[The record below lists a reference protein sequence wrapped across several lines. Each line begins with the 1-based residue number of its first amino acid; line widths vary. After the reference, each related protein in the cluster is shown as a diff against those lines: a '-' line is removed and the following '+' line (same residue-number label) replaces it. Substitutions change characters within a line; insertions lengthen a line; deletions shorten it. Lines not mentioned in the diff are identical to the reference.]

1 MLSIETHQL
10 THRFR
15 SGEIAVNQ
23 LNLQVPEGSV
33 YGFLGPNGAGK
44 TTTLRILLG
53 LLKKQ
58 EGEVRILGKTMDQDR
73 NYILSRIG
81 SLIESPSLYLHL
93 TALENLKI
101 YQLVYACKSSRM
113 QEVLHQVGL
122 ADVGSKKVE
131 KFSLGMKQRLA
142 LAVALLHEPRLLIL
156 DEPSNGLDPNG
167 MIELREMI
175 RNLNEQHGITILVS
189 SHILAEVEK
198 IVTHVGVIHRG
209 TFQFQGTMQELD
221 KIRQKA
227 VVKFEVSDALAA
239 QKLLGNDHLT
249 LISPQVFELHQAQPE
264 EIAMAIKK
272 LNDQNI
278 QVYSVVPQ
286 TQDLES
292 VFLHLTHA

>member
-58 EGEVRILGKTMDQDR
+58 ESEVRILGKTIDRDR

-101 YQLVYACKSSRM
+101 YQLVYACKPSRM
-113 QEVLHQVGL
+113 QEVLKLVGL
-122 ADVGSKKVE
+122 GDVGSKKVE

-167 MIELREMI
+167 MIELRQMI

-209 TFQFQGTMQELD
+209 TFQFQGTVQELD
-221 KIRQKA
+221 AIRQKA
-227 VVKFEVSDALAA
+227 GVKFEVSDALAA
-239 QKLLGNDHLT
+239 QKLLGSEHFT
-249 LISPQVFELHQAQPE
+249 LISPQTFELHQAQPE
-264 EIAMAIKK
+264 KIARANKI

-292 VFLHLTHA
+292 VFLHLTQA

>member
-58 EGEVRILGKTMDQDR
+58 EGEVRILGKTMDRDR

-113 QEVLHQVGL
+113 QEVLKLVGL

-249 LISPQVFELHQAQPE
+249 LISPQTFELHQSQPE
-264 EIAMAIKK
+264 EIAMANKK

-292 VFLHLTHA
+292 IFLHLTHA

>member
-10 THRFR
+10 SHRFR

-53 LLKKQ
+53 LLRKQ
-58 EGEVRILGKTMDQDR
+58 DGEVRILGKTMDRDR

-81 SLIESPSLYLHL
+81 SLIESPSLYPHL
-93 TALENLKI
+93 SAFENLKI

-122 ADVGSKKVE
+122 GDVGSKKVE

-142 LAVALLHEPRLLIL
+142 LAVALLHEPSLLIL

-175 RNLNEQHGITILVS
+175 RNLNQQHGITILVS

-198 IVTHVGVIHRG
+198 IVTHVGVIHHG
-209 TFQFQGTMQELD
+209 AFQFQGTVQELD
-221 KIRQKA
+221 AIRQKA
-227 VVKFEVSDALAA
+227 GAKFEVSDALAA
-239 QKLLGNDHLT
+239 QKLLGSEHFN
-249 LISPQVFELHQAQPE
+249 LISPQTFELHQAQPE
-264 EIAMAIKK
+264 KIARANKL

-286 TQDLES
+286 IQDLES

>member
-93 TALENLKI
+93 TALENLRI

-142 LAVALLHEPRLLIL
+142 LAIALLHEPRLLIL

-249 LISPQVFELHQAQPE
+249 LISPKTFELHQAQPE
-264 EIAMAIKK
+264 EIAMANKK

-292 VFLHLTHA
+292 IFLHLTHA

>member
-122 ADVGSKKVE
+122 SDVGSKKVE

-198 IVTHVGVIHRG
+198 IVTHVGVIQRG
-209 TFQFQGTMQELD
+209 MFQFQGTMQELD

-264 EIAMAIKK
+264 EIAMANKK

>member
-1 MLSIETHQL
+1 MNCIETHQL

-15 SGEIAVNQ
+15 SGEIVVNQ
-23 LNLQVPEGSV
+23 LNLEVPEGSV

-58 EGEVRILGKTMDQDR
+58 DGEAQIFGKTIEKDR
-73 NYILSRIG
+73 NYILSQIG
-81 SLIESPSLYLHL
+81 SLIESPSLYPHL
-93 TALENLKI
+93 TAIENLRI
-101 YQLVYACKSSRM
+101 YQLIYGCKLSRM

-122 ADVGSKKVE
+122 GDVGSKKVG

-175 RNLNEQHGITILVS
+175 RNLNQQQGITILVS

-198 IVTHVGVIHRG
+198 MVSHVGVIHRG
-209 TFQFQGTMQELD
+209 AIQFQGTMDELD
-221 KIRQKA
+221 AIRQNA
-227 VVKFEVSDALAA
+227 GVKFEVSDALAA
-239 QKLLGNDHLT
+239 QKLLGYENLS
-249 LISPQVFELHQAQPE
+249 LVSSQAFELHQSQPE
-264 EIAMAIKK
+264 EIARVNRI
-272 LNDQNI
+272 LNHQHI
-278 QVYSVVPQ
+278 QVYSIVPQ

-292 VFLHLTHA
+292 VFLHLTHV

>member
-58 EGEVRILGKTMDQDR
+58 EGEVRIFGKTMDQDR
-73 NYILSRIG
+73 NYVLSRIG

-113 QEVLHQVGL
+113 QEVLKLVGL

-209 TFQFQGTMQELD
+209 MFQFQGTMQELD

-239 QKLLGNDHLT
+239 QKLLGNDQLT
-249 LISPQVFELHQAQPE
+249 LISPQTFELHQAQPE
-264 EIAMAIKK
+264 EIAMANKK

-292 VFLHLTHA
+292 IFLHLTHA

>member
-58 EGEVRILGKTMDQDR
+58 EGEVRILGKTMDRDR

-113 QEVLHQVGL
+113 QEVLKLVGL

-209 TFQFQGTMQELD
+209 TFQFQGTMQALD

-264 EIAMAIKK
+264 EIAMANKK
-272 LNDQNI
+272 LNAQNI

>member
-101 YQLVYACKSSRM
+101 YQLVYACKSSRL
-113 QEVLHQVGL
+113 QEVLQQVGL

-198 IVTHVGVIHRG
+198 IVTHVGVIQRG
-209 TFQFQGTMQELD
+209 MFQFQGTMQELD

-264 EIAMAIKK
+264 EIAMANKK

>member
-1 MLSIETHQL
+1 
-10 THRFR
+10 
-15 SGEIAVNQ
+15 
-23 LNLQVPEGSV
+23 
-33 YGFLGPNGAGK
+33 
-44 TTTLRILLG
+44 
-53 LLKKQ
+53 
-58 EGEVRILGKTMDQDR
+58 
-73 NYILSRIG
+73 
-81 SLIESPSLYLHL
+81 
-93 TALENLKI
+93 
-101 YQLVYACKSSRM
+101 
-113 QEVLHQVGL
+113 
-122 ADVGSKKVE
+122 
-131 KFSLGMKQRLA
+131 
-142 LAVALLHEPRLLIL
+142 LLHEPRLLIL

-198 IVTHVGVIHRG
+198 IVTHVGVIQRG
-209 TFQFQGTMQELD
+209 MFQFQGTMQELD

-264 EIAMAIKK
+264 EIAMANKK

>member
-113 QEVLHQVGL
+113 QEVLKLVGL
-122 ADVGSKKVE
+122 GDVGSKKVE

-209 TFQFQGTMQELD
+209 TFQFQGTMQALD

-264 EIAMAIKK
+264 EIAMANKK

>member
-15 SGEIAVNQ
+15 SGEIVVNQ

-249 LISPQVFELHQAQPE
+249 LISPKTFELHQAQPE
-264 EIAMAIKK
+264 EIAMANKK

-292 VFLHLTHA
+292 IFLHLTHA